1 MGKIRLDRRMF
12 KQSNL
17 HLADDPDML
26 VIDAVAVLLGEYSI
40 ERKIAA
46 NLILKIM
53 LKDGFRKILFE
64 DAAIYPTSRNDARV
78 MKWRK
83 DILSL
88 GYCQKCGAKER
99 LEAHHILHWSDYPI
113 GRIDI
118 KNGEC
123 LCHSCHTDEHVGE
136 QVHHLMMATV

>member
-1 MGKIRLDRRMF
+1 MKLDRRMF
-12 KQSNL
+12 KQNNI

-53 LKDGFRKILFE
+53 LKDGFRKFLFE
-64 DAAIYPTSRNDARV
+64 DSAIYPTSRNDARV

-113 GRIDI
+113 GRIDT

-123 LCHSCHTDEHVGE
+123 LCHSCHADEHVGE
-136 QVHHLMMATV
+136 HVHHLMMARV